1 LYDSGG
7 LLELIK
13 CSYHYIFG
21 QMESRI
27 WRKGTSAL
35 LSKLLMHWRVQWFQF
50 PGMIP
55 IPRKVVDEEHKTGF
69 TGRC

>member
-1 LYDSGG
+1 MTLYCQTNFYDVVPQPGLEVATEEGELWSQELYDSGG

-27 WRKGTSAL
+27 
-35 LSKLLMHWRVQWFQF
+35 
-50 PGMIP
+50 
-55 IPRKVVDEEHKTGF
+55 
-69 TGRC
+69 